1 MKRLRIISLLIVL
14 LLTFS
19 LILTGCSPK
28 TEEEDVSVNTKEGQQ
43 NTHEETDIEK
53 AEVKGEQEQQEA
65 AEEEEEQE
73 ESEEA
78 DVEKEIVE
86 EPEEEPKKEPK
97 KEPKEVRQQPEEI
110 AEQLES
116 EEDVITL
123 KIEGEIANELSLSL
137 DELKAMEN
145 LIFEGD
151 FYSLNSFGT
160 TEHTNFK
167 GINLWRLLKDKA
179 QISQDATKVTIVA
192 TDGYSMEFAVEQVK
206 KQDYIDETNPDAKF
220 PMIIAWG
227 ENGEEYDSEEGP
239 PFKLVVGQKEPGDV
253 NKPQWVS
260 NIDKIVVE

>member
-28 TEEEDVSVNTKEGQQ
+28 TEEEDVSVNTKEEQQ
-43 NTHEETDIEK
+43 NTNEETDIEK
-53 AEVKGEQEQQEA
+53 AEVKEEQEQQEA
-65 AEEEEEQE
+65 AEE

-97 KEPKEVRQQPEEI
+97 EEPIEVRQQPEEI

-116 EEDVITL
+116 EEDVVTL
-123 KIEGEIANELSLSL
+123 KIEGKIANELSLSL

-167 GINLWRLLKDKA
+167 GINLWGLLKDKA
-179 QISQDATKVTIVA
+179 QISQDTTKVTIVA